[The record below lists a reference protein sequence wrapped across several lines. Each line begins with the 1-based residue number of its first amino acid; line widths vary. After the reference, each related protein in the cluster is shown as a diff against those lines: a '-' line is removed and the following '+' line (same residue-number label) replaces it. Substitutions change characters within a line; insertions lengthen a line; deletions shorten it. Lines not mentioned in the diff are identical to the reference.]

1 MNTKDISF
9 TDPETQVCPFHAY
22 ATVRSQSPAYRDPVG
37 GFFIVTD
44 YEHVRAVAMDTKTFS
59 SETGLMFVKDSPIK
73 ARIDQIWQEHGVP
86 PVNTMVVKDDPEH
99 QFHRSLVDKAFT
111 PQRVKQMEDYL
122 ASIVDA
128 MINAYINEAEVDF
141 HNRMSVLVPLS
152 VIADQLGVPRS
163 NLDKFKFWSDTV
175 MKECDQSNSP
185 EQQIAITYDMCEFQQ
200 YVKGK
205 AADYQAA
212 PAECML
218 SDMVNAD
225 VDGRRLSINELTSIV
240 AQILTAGNETT
251 AAAMSSAMIR
261 LIEEPGLE
269 QKLRDSPHL
278 IAAFVE
284 EVLRL
289 DAPIQGL
296 FRRATRETEIG
307 GVPIPEGSIVVI
319 KWGAA
324 NRDPA
329 QFPNPDALDLARA
342 NSRRHV
348 TFGYGAHFCIG
359 NQLARGELRV
369 AIAKVVQRMKN
380 FRYSRGE
387 QSVLRHPHYFSHS
400 AHALHIAFDKV

>member
-1 MNTKDISF
+1 MPAQGISF
-9 TDPETQVCPFHAY
+9 TDADTQVCPFHAY
-22 ATVRSQSPAYRDPVG
+22 NAVREQSPAYRDPVG

-44 YEHVRAVAMDTKTFS
+44 YEHVRAVAMDTATYS

-73 ARIDQIWQEHGVP
+73 AKIDQIWQEHGVP
-86 PVNTMVVKDDPEH
+86 PVNAMVVKDDPEH

-122 ASIVDA
+122 ASIVDD
-128 MINAYINEAEVDF
+128 MIDAYLNEAEVDF

-152 VIADQLGVPRS
+152 VIADQLGVPRT
-163 NLDKFKFWSDTV
+163 NMDKFKFWSDTV

-185 EQQIAITYDMCEFQQ
+185 DEQIKITYDMCEFQR
-200 YVKGK
+200 YVVEK
-205 AADYQAA
+205 AKEYQAK

-225 VDGRRLSINELTSIV
+225 VNGRRLSINELVSIV

-269 QKLRDSPHL
+269 QKLRDDPQL
-278 IAAFVE
+278 IPAFVE

-296 FRRATRETEIG
+296 FRRATRDTEIG
-307 GVPIPEGSIVVI
+307 GVAIPEDSIVVI

-329 QFPNPDALDLARA
+329 QFANPDALDLART
-342 NSRRHV
+342 NSKRHV

-359 NQLARGELRV
+359 NQLARGELRI
-369 AIAKVVQRMKN
+369 AIGHLLKRMKN
-380 FRYSRGE
+380 FRFTRGE
-387 QSVLRHPHYFSHS
+387 NSVVRHAHYFSHS
-400 AHALHIAFDKV
+400 AHALYIAFDKA